1 MFEAVLQ
8 KVQKEVAMISISRLT
23 VSGLRARAVDVPVQP
38 PLETASAE
46 IRSAPLV
53 LVDLLTEEGVTGRS
67 YVFCVT
73 PLALAPMARLV
84 SNLGPLIEGDAVAP
98 LAIEEKLQGRFRLL
112 GPQGLTGM
120 ALAAVDVA
128 AWDALAKAHDLP
140 LVELLGGERRPIP
153 AYASLRAM
161 GLESVAEEARGAVGS
176 GFGAVKVRIGHP
188 DVGRDVE
195 VVRAVRS
202 AIGESV
208 DLMVDYNQVLPVPD
222 AVSRAHAL
230 DYEGLYWIEEPTRA
244 DDFAG
249 HARISREARTRI
261 QIGENWWGPHDMAK
275 SLAAGASD
283 LAMPDVV
290 KIGGISGW
298 LRAVALA
305 EAEGMPASSH
315 LYPEISAHLLAVTPT
330 RDRLEYLDLAGPILK
345 EPLRIEDGH
354 AVIPTSPG
362 TGVEW
367 EEESVRRYL
376 VD

>member
-1 MFEAVLQ
+1 MRKEA
-8 KVQKEVAMISISRLT
+8 AMISATHLT

-38 PLETASAE
+38 PLETARAE

-67 YVFCVT
+67 YAFCVT
-73 PLALAPMARLV
+73 PLALGPMARLV

-98 LAIEEKLQGRFRLL
+98 LEIEAKLQGRFRLL
-112 GPQGLTGM
+112 GQQGLTGM
-120 ALAAVDVA
+120 AMAAVDVA
-128 AWDALAKAHDLP
+128 AWDALAKAHELP
-140 LVELLGGERRPIP
+140 LVEFLGGEAQPIP

-161 GLESVAEEARGAVGS
+161 GLESVAEEAREAVGS

-188 DVGRDVE
+188 DAGRDVE

-202 AIGESV
+202 AIGEGV
-208 DLMVDYNQVLPVPD
+208 DLMVDYNQVLSIPE
-222 AVSRAHAL
+222 AISRARAL
-230 DYEGLYWIEEPTRA
+230 DEEGLYWIEEPTRA

-249 HARISREARTRI
+249 HARIAREARTHV

-290 KIGGISGW
+290 KIGGVSGW

-305 EAEGMPASSH
+305 EAAGMPASSH

-330 RDRLEYLDLAGPILK
+330 RDRLEYIDLAGPILK
-345 EPLRIEDGH
+345 EPIKIEDGN
-354 AVIPTSPG
+354 AVIPASSG

-367 EEESVRRYL
+367 DEESIRRYL

>member
-1 MFEAVLQ
+1 
-8 KVQKEVAMISISRLT
+8 MISITQLT
-23 VSGLRARAVDVPVQP
+23 ISGLRARAVDVPVQP

-53 LVDLLTEEGVTGRS
+53 LVDLMTEQGITGHS
-67 YVFCVT
+67 YAFCVT
-73 PLALAPMARLV
+73 PLALAPMARLI

-98 LAIEEKLQGRFRLL
+98 LEIERKLQGRFRLL

-120 ALAAVDVA
+120 AMAAVDVA
-128 AWDALAKAHDLP
+128 AWDALAKARESP
-140 LVELLGGERRPIP
+140 LVEFLGGERRPIS

-161 GLESVAEEARGAVGS
+161 GLESVAQEAREAVAS
-176 GFGAVKVRIGHP
+176 GFGAVKVRIGHSEAW
-188 DVGRDVE
+188 RDVE

-202 AIGESV
+202 AIGEGV
-208 DLMVDYNQVLPVPD
+208 DLMVDYNQVLSVPE
-222 AVSRAHAL
+222 AISRACVL
-230 DYEGLYWIEEPTRA
+230 DEEGLYWIEEPTRA
-244 DDFAG
+244 DDFSG
-249 HARISREARTRI
+249 HARISREAKTPI
-261 QIGENWWGPHDMAK
+261 QLGENWWGPHDMAK

-283 LAMPDVV
+283 LGMPDVI

-315 LYPEISAHLLAVTPT
+315 LYPEVSAHLLAVTPT
-330 RDRLEYLDLAGPILK
+330 RDLLEHLDVAGPVLK
-345 EPLRIEDGH
+345 EPVRIEDGH

-367 EEESVRRYL
+367 DEESVRRYL

>member
-1 MFEAVLQ
+1 VVRNE
-8 KVQKEVAMISISRLT
+8 EAMISTSRLT
-23 VSGLRARAVDVPVQP
+23 ISGLRARAVDVPVEP

-53 LVDLLTEEGVTGRS
+53 LMDLMTEEGITGRS
-67 YVFCVT
+67 YAFCVT
-73 PLALAPMARLV
+73 PLALAPMALLV
-84 SNLGPLIEGDAVAP
+84 SNLAPLIEGDAVAP
-98 LAIEEKLQGRFRLL
+98 LEIEEKLRGSFRLL

-120 ALAAVDVA
+120 AMAAIDVA
-128 AWDALAKAHDLP
+128 AWDALAKANELP
-140 LVELLGGERRPIP
+140 LVELLGGEARPIP

-161 GLESVAEEARGAVGS
+161 GLESVAEEAREAVAS

-202 AIGESV
+202 AIGEGV
-208 DLMVDYNQVLPVPD
+208 DLMVDYNQVLSV
-222 AVSRAHAL
+222 AEAISRARVL
-230 DYEGLYWIEEPTRA
+230 DEEGLYWIEEPTRA

-249 HARISREARTRI
+249 HARISREAKTHI
-261 QIGENWWGPHDMAK
+261 QLGENWWGPHDMAK
-275 SLAAGASD
+275 GLAAGASD
-283 LAMPDVV
+283 LAMPDVI
-290 KIGGISGW
+290 KIGGVTGW

-305 EAEGMPASSH
+305 EAGGIPASSH
-315 LYPEISAHLLAVTPT
+315 LYPEVSAHLLAVTPT
-330 RDRLEYLDLAGPILK
+330 RDRLEHLDVAGPVLK
-345 EPLRIEDGH
+345 EPVRIEDGN

-367 EEESVRRYL
+367 DEESVRRYL

>member
-1 MFEAVLQ
+1 MFEAVL
-8 KVQKEVAMISISRLT
+8 QKEVAMISISRLT
-23 VSGLRARAVDVPVQP
+23 VSGLRTRAVDVPVQP

-53 LVDLLTEEGVTGRS
+53 LVDLLTEEGVTGHS
-67 YVFCVT
+67 YAFCVT

-84 SNLGPLIEGDAVAP
+84 SKLGPLIEGDAVAP
-98 LAIEEKLQGRFRLL
+98 LVIEEKLQGRFRLL

-128 AWDALAKAHDLP
+128 AWDALAKAQDLP
-140 LVELLGGERRPIP
+140 LVELLGSERRPIP
-153 AYASLRAM
+153 AYASLKAM
-161 GLESVAEEARGAVGS
+161 GRERVAEGARGAVGS

-188 DVGRDVE
+188 DVDRDME

-202 AIGESV
+202 AIGEGV
-208 DLMVDYNQVLPVPD
+208 TLMVDYNQVLSVPD

-230 DYEGLYWIEEPTRA
+230 DDEGLYWIEEPTRA

-249 HARISREARTRI
+249 HARISREARTHI
-261 QIGENWWGPHDMAK
+261 HIGENWWGPHDMAK

-283 LAMPDVV
+283 LAMPDVI
-290 KIGGISGW
+290 KIGGVSGW
-298 LRAVALA
+298 LRAAALA
-305 EAEGMPASSH
+305 EAAGMPASSH

-330 RDRLEYLDLAGPILK
+330 RDRLEYLDLAGPLLK

-354 AVIPTSPG
+354 AVIPASPG
-362 TGVEW
+362 TGVGW

>member
-84 SNLGPLIEGDAVAP
+84 SNLEPLIEGDAVAP

-208 DLMVDYNQVLPVPD
+208 DLMVDYNQVLSVPD

-230 DYEGLYWIEEPTRA
+230 DDEGLYWIEEPTRA

-249 HARISREARTRI
+249 HARISREARTHI

-283 LAMPDVV
+283 LAMPDVI
-290 KIGGISGW
+290 KIGGVSGW
-298 LRAVALA
+298 VRAVALA
-305 EAEGMPASSH
+305 EAAGMPASSH
-315 LYPEISAHLLAVTPT
+315 LYSEISAHLLAVTPT

-354 AVIPTSPG
+354 AVIPASPG

>member
-1 MFEAVLQ
+1 M
-8 KVQKEVAMISISRLT
+8 SSNTRLT

-38 PLETASAE
+38 PLETASTE

-67 YVFCVT
+67 YAFCVT
-73 PLALAPMARLV
+73 PLALGPMARLV

-98 LAIEEKLQGRFRLL
+98 LAIGEKLQGRFPLL
-112 GPQGLTGM
+112 GLQGLTGM
-120 ALAAVDVA
+120 AMAAVDVA

-140 LVELLGGERRPIP
+140 LVELLGGERCQIP

-161 GLESVAEEARGAVGS
+161 CLESVVEEAQVAAGA

-202 AIGESV
+202 TIGEGL
-208 DLMVDYNQVLPVPD
+208 DLMVDYNQALSVPE
-222 AVSRAHAL
+222 AISRAHVL
-230 DYEGLYWIEEPTRA
+230 DDEGLYWIEEPTRA
-244 DDFAG
+244 DDFTG
-249 HARISREARTRI
+249 HARISCEARTRI

-275 SLAAGASD
+275 SLQTGASD
-283 LAMPDVV
+283 LAMPDVI
-290 KIGGISGW
+290 KIGGVSGW
-298 LRAVALA
+298 LRAAALA

-315 LYPEISAHLLAVTPT
+315 LYPEVSAHLLAVTPT
-330 RDRLEYLDLAGPILK
+330 RDRLEHLDLAGSVLK

-354 AVIPTSPG
+354 AVILTSPG

-367 EEESVRRYL
+367 DEESVRRYL
-376 VD
+376 AD

>member
-1 MFEAVLQ
+1 
-8 KVQKEVAMISISRLT
+8 MISISRLT
-23 VSGLRARAVDVPVQP
+23 VSGLRTRAVDVPVQP

-53 LVDLLTEEGVTGRS
+53 LVDLLTEEGITGRS

-84 SNLGPLIEGDAVAP
+84 SSLGPLIEGDAVAP

-120 ALAAVDVA
+120 AMATVDVA
-128 AWDALAKAHDLP
+128 AWDALAKAHELP

-161 GLESVAEEARGAVGS
+161 GLESVTEEARGAVGS

-188 DVGRDVE
+188 GVGRDAE

-208 DLMVDYNQVLPVPD
+208 DLMVDYNQVLSVPE
-222 AVSRAHAL
+222 AVWRARTL
-230 DYEGLYWIEEPTRA
+230 DEEGLYWIEEPTRA
-244 DDFAG
+244 DDVAG
-249 HARISREARTRI
+249 HARISRDARTHI

-330 RDRLEYLDLAGPILK
+330 RDRLEYLDLAGPILQ
-345 EPLRIEDGH
+345 EPVRIEDGH
-354 AVIPTSPG
+354 AVISASPG

-367 EEESVRRYL
+367 DEESVQRYL